1 MAEPEAHVTRAHL
14 MAYLDDELGGAEAR
28 RTADH
33 LEACE
38 GCRATLD
45 ELRDRSEL
53 FGRAVSA
60 LDVPAPERDAA
71 AVREAAGTAGGGDRA
86 GAGADEAGAG
96 PVAARTS
103 LRAPTRWATALK
115 AASLLLFAATAAAA
129 VVPDSPLREW
139 IVGTVAEWTG
149 GRPDGAGSTPAPG
162 RATDAADALETV
174 SIPVT
179 GRAVVQIE
187 DAAPGL
193 RVVVRDAGE
202 ERLAVTARGAR
213 FETGDGSI
221 GVAGPLGPELVV
233 ELPRSASA
241 ARISAGERILLDR
254 ERGRTTVHVAADT
267 TAGELVLTLGG
278 GGAGG

>member
-1 MAEPEAHVTRAHL
+1 MAEPEAHVTRSHL

-38 GCRATLD
+38 GCRATLE

-71 AVREAAGTAGGGDRA
+71 AVAGRRGRRAA
-86 GAGADEAGAG
+86 
-96 PVAARTS
+96 
-103 LRAPTRWATALK
+103 TRWPAALK
-115 AASLLLFAATAAAA
+115 AAALLLFAATAAAA
-129 VVPDSPLREW
+129 AVPDSPLREW

-149 GRPDGAGSTPAPG
+149 GRPDGTGATGASGP
-162 RATDAADALETV
+162 TDAADALETV

-187 DAAPGL
+187 DPAPGL
-193 RVVVRDAGE
+193 RVLVRDAGE